1 MMEEMVSGV
10 VSASAGECQAASVP
24 SGLRHFHRPGRHCG
38 SSAVRDILEFH
49 GLNLTESFCFGL
61 GSGLGI
67 TYVELPGKT
76 IPFIVHVRS
85 MGFEEKVF
93 DTLGVPFG
101 WSTFPDQESASAA
114 LERSLTAGRPALLL
128 TDIYHLPYFNSGT
141 HFPGHAIVAWHLCD
155 GGETVLV
162 SDTERPDLLPVP
174 RQNLANARFSLMP
187 PFIHH
192 GNLFAPETLDLVVV
206 KERVLGAIIHNAT
219 TLREGSRHSGLQALD
234 TWINDLPRWRAQNNW
249 QWLLRFAYQVI
260 EKRGTGGGGFR
271 LMYAEFLREVEV
283 LMPSIQRFGLP
294 ALMDGCAAAWSMLA
308 SVLREASEAD
318 HFPEAELTSAIR
330 NVRNAESTYV
340 RVVSTLS

>member
-1 MMEEMVSGV
+1 MTSGV
-10 VSASAGECQAASVP
+10 DETFVGERVVASVP
-24 SGLRHFHRPGRHCG
+24 SGFKHCHRPGKHCG

-101 WSTFPDQESASAA
+101 WSTFPDQDTASAV
-114 LERSLTAGRPALLL
+114 LEGILAAGRPALLL

-141 HFPGHAIVAWHLCD
+141 HFPGHAIVAWHLRD

-174 RQNLANARFSLMP
+174 RQNLADARFSLMP

-206 KERVLGAIIHNAT
+206 KERVLDAIVHNAT

-234 TWINDLPRWRAQNNW
+234 TWIEDLPRWRAQNSW
-249 QWLLRFAYQVI
+249 KWLLRFAYQVI

-271 LMYAEFLREVEV
+271 LMYAEFLREVED
-283 LMPSIQRFGLP
+283 LIPSIQCLGLP
-294 ALMDGCAAAWSMLA
+294 DLMDECAVAWSGLA
-308 SVLREASEAD
+308 AVLKEASESD
-318 HFPEAELTSAIR
+318 HFPEAELASAIR
-330 NVRNAESTYV
+330 NVRNAESAYV
-340 RVVSTLS
+340 RAVAALS